1 MPVPV
6 KRGQDTIVRLLDA
19 ALAVYSRRGRDG
31 FTLQA
36 VLDASGVS
44 VGSLYHHFGSLD
56 GLGLALYNRCMDDL
70 MDHLVDGLKGC
81 ATAEEG
87 VRAMVTVYLRWTA
100 DAPTKALVLHA
111 AAYPGSPPGHAE
123 RATGADAPKVEVIGE
138 WFAPHIASGA
148 LDPMPPFLLETLVL
162 GPPRLVAQRWLAG
175 VPGFDLDEAIALLP
189 DRVWRSVRGK
199 KT

>member
-6 KRGQDTIVRLLDA
+6 KRGQDTVARLLDA
-19 ALAVYSRRGRDG
+19 ALAVYSQRGRDG

-56 GLGLALYNRCMDDL
+56 GLGIGLYNRCMDDL
-70 MDHLVDGLKGC
+70 MDHLVDGLKDC
-81 ATAEEG
+81 RTAEDG

-100 DAPTKALVLHA
+100 DSPTKALVLHA
-111 AAYPGSPPGHAE
+111 AAYPGSPLGDAE
-123 RATGADAPKVEVIGE
+123 HATGVNAPKVEVIGE

-162 GPPRLVAQRWLAG
+162 GPPRLAAQRWLAG
-175 VPGFDLDEAIALLP
+175 TPGFDLDEAAKHLP
-189 DRVWRSVRGK
+189 DRVWRSVRGTAK
-199 KT
+199 